1 MRISSVS
8 SPLAVAIKSEPTD
21 GLSFFKYQSTFL
33 SWSLSRSKHKE
44 RLLSN
49 TGAIPMIFIVSLSAS
64 TPKFPRCLSIFRIR
78 LSNMHIRLKSSPLP
92 IFSKNPSNDAMLF
105 PPVITPPAFTR
116 PICSS
121 VNSLHLLT
129 SLPCRKS
136 ISYGTYFLQMI
147 SASCDAR
154 YSDSG
159 SITKAE
165 LPLLHRNIPSASRTQ
180 HLAYEPSVPNS
191 GEVDERAVSLMAP
204 SNAAFAIISSKGLL

>member
-1 MRISSVS
+1 
-8 SPLAVAIKSEPTD
+8 
-21 GLSFFKYQSTFL
+21 
-33 SWSLSRSKHKE
+33 
-44 RLLSN
+44 
-49 TGAIPMIFIVSLSAS
+49 
-64 TPKFPRCLSIFRIR
+64 
-78 LSNMHIRLKSSPLP
+78 
-92 IFSKNPSNDAMLF
+92 MLF
-105 PPVITPPAFTR
+105 PPVITLPAFTR

-129 SLPCRKS
+129 SLPCKKS

-159 SITKAE
+159 SIAKAE

-191 GEVDERAVSLMAP
+191 GEVDEKSVSLMAP